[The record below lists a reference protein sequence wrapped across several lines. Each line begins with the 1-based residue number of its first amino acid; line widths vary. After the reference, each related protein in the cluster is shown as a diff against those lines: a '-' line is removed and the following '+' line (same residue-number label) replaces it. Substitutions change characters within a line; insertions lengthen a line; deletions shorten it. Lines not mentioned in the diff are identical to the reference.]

1 MYVCSCC
8 SSVSVDGSDGMD
20 GIGSSLPAMP
30 EPSNPIS
37 MKQPPES
44 LSTLKGRADMGSD
57 PALLM
62 DKAAAQLAATL
73 QDGVLQKMSGHNHS
87 HERLKDL
94 TSLVLNG
101 DQDALPKL
109 CTPEPPMLKGD
120 EAPAT
125 NDAHQHNCTPHAEA
139 ELKATVPEA
148 AEQPPLEPSCADGAG
163 LVTATESASP
173 GPDLGQEVKKRR
185 GRPNKPKLILN
196 HSSVIAME
204 TPDHTEVIGETDAAN
219 EVEGQKGKISL

>member
-1 MYVCSCC
+1 
-8 SSVSVDGSDGMD
+8 
-20 GIGSSLPAMP
+20 
-30 EPSNPIS
+30 
-37 MKQPPES
+37 
-44 LSTLKGRADMGSD
+44 
-57 PALLM
+57 
-62 DKAAAQLAATL
+62 
-73 QDGVLQKMSGHNHS
+73 MSGHNHS

-125 NDAHQHNCTPHAEA
+125 NDAHQHNRTPHAEA

-173 GPDLGQEVKKRR
+173 GPDLGQEAKKRR

-196 HSSVIAME
+196 RSSVI
-204 TPDHTEVIGETDAAN
+204 PITEEGPVPTRFCVGDLVWTKVSGYPWWPCMVTTDPELNTFNSRLGLLYHIQYFGDAPERGFVFEKNMVSFTGEEQYVELSQRNKPPASSAAHRK
-219 EVEGQKGKISL
+219 VSYLFHFPSL